1 MISLS
6 NILKKSRCNFEQ
18 LPALLY
24 GMPYQKIDHYKVEE
38 YEEPIDKLFFR
49 EHFNESAALT
59 KEMEMMDL
67 VHQLSFVEKEEEEE
81 EENKENKEDKEENEE
96 NESEKN
102 GESEVKELLY
112 PVHPYV
118 KAVRI
123 MGRTYTAYH
132 IESDVIFVPTTME
145 QVTLFMR
152 SVIKS
157 LKSMHEQRHYVS
169 NIVPNLFLWNG
180 HDIDTLSFSPS
191 ITQFMKHVHEKE
203 RTSIIMGT
211 FCISPYQILW
221 DMLHS
226 KSEQDL
232 IEYSEFRKKMQTFW
246 ENILKPEFKFVPKIC
261 QKVYSERQGSLSFI
275 DYCINRWCKVLEDKT
290 PKMIEKS
297 TIKVKSPAFLYSIDF
312 FGLAIQIIRFVELLK
327 TKNTTNQKID
337 YTPEMKDFI
346 YDALICA

>member
-6 NILKKSRCNFEQ
+6 NILKKSRCSFEQ
-18 LPALLY
+18 LPTLLY
-24 GMPYQKIDHYKVEE
+24 GMPSQKVDHYKVEE

-49 EHFNESAALT
+49 EHFNESGALT

-67 VHQLSFVEKEEEEE
+67 VHQLSFVEGEEEYEDE
-81 EENKENKEDKEENEE
+81 EENKEEEKEEEK
-96 NESEKN
+96 ESEKN
-102 GESEVKELLY
+102 DVKELLY

-145 QVTLFMR
+145 EVTFFMR

-157 LKSMHEQRHYVS
+157 LKSMHEQRHYIS

-180 HDIDTLSFSPS
+180 RDMDTLGFSPS
-191 ITQFMKHVHEKE
+191 ITQFMKHAHEKD
-203 RTSIIMGT
+203 RTSIIIGT
-211 FCISPYQILW
+211 LCISPYQILW

-226 KSEQDL
+226 KSEQEL

-261 QKVYSERQGSLSFI
+261 QKVYGERQGSLSYI

-297 TIKVKSPAFLYSIDF
+297 TIKVKSPAFLYSIDY
-312 FGLAIQIIRFVELLK
+312 FGLAIQVIRFVELLK
-327 TKNTTNQKID
+327 TKNTTNNKID

-346 YDALICA
+346 YDALTCA